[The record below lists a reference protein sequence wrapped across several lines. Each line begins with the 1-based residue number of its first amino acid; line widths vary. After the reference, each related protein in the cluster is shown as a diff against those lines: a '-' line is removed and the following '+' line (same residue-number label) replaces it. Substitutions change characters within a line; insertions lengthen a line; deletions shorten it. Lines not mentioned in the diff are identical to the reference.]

1 VLDPDLLAPDRLRPL
16 RRAELHCLV
25 ELGCFE
31 DERVELLYGMLVTT
45 PPPSPPHGS
54 AVDRLNR
61 LFVLGLGD
69 RALVRVQNPLA
80 LTDDSEPEPDL
91 ALVPYADYDQAHPER
106 AFLIVEVADTSIR
119 KDRGIKAP
127 LYASAGV
134 PEYWIVNLVDRVVE
148 VQTAIVDGAYTSV
161 MRYGRQDAIV
171 LVEFPD
177 VAIRVADFLS

>member
-1 VLDPDLLAPDRLRPL
+1 VEFDR
-16 RRAELHCLV
+16 LV
-25 ELGCFE
+25 ELGRFE
-31 DERVELLYGMLVTT
+31 DERVELLHGMLVTMT
-45 PPPSPPHGS
+45 PPGPPHAS
-54 AVDRLNR
+54 AVDRLTR

-91 ALVPYADYDQAHPER
+91 ALVPFADYDQGHPER
-106 AFLIVEVADTSIR
+106 AYLIVEVADSSIK

-148 VQTAIVDGAYTSV
+148 VHTRVVDGVYTSV
-161 MRYGRQDAIV
+161 IRYSRQDAIA

-177 VAIRVADFLS
+177 LALRVADFLS